1 MTAQV
6 EFLEVAGDAEV
17 WRSLGLVVGTDGVV
31 PLVGTSLRIVAPTD
45 DAPADDASS
54 EVASSGIASSGIV
67 GWALTGVDSSLDG
80 TLIDG
85 LSTSVVDAAGPVF
98 GQHEIGASGI
108 DHVVVM
114 TNDLDRTTGAIE
126 SATGSELRRV
136 REVGTMRQGFHRMGR
151 GGLIVEVVERPDVPA
166 GPASFWGLVLNVD
179 DLDAACERIGEGLI
193 SAPKDAVQPGRR
205 IATISKDAGLGLPVA
220 LMTT

>member
-6 EFLEVAGDAEV
+6 EWLEVVGDADV
-17 WRSLGLVVGTDGVV
+17 WRSLGLVVDAGGLV
-31 PLVGTSLRIVAPTD
+31 PLIGACIRIVAPED
-45 DAPADDASS
+45 EAQFGLA
-54 EVASSGIASSGIV
+54 
-67 GWALTGVDSSLDG
+67 GWALSGS
-80 TLIDG
+80 TLGPDASTIDG
-85 LSTSVVDAAGPVF
+85 LPTYVVAPSGPVF
-98 GQHEIGASGI
+98 GQHELGASGL

-114 TNDLDRTTGAIE
+114 TNDLDRTTGAITE
-126 SATGSELRRV
+126 ATGNELRRV

-151 GGLIVEVVERPDVPA
+151 GGLIVEVVERPEVDD

-179 DLDAACERIGEGLI
+179 DLDAACERIGDGRI

-205 IATISKDAGLGLPVA
+205 IATVSKDVGLGFPVA

>member
-6 EFLEVAGDAEV
+6 EYLMVAGDADV
-17 WRSLGLVVGTDGVV
+17 WRSIGLVVGADGVV
-31 PLVGTSLRIVAPTD
+31 PLMGTSLRIEEPTE
-45 DAPADDASS
+45 ASP
-54 EVASSGIASSGIV
+54 SGIV
-67 GWALTGVDSSLDG
+67 GWALTGVEAGVDG

-85 LSTSVVDAAGPVF
+85 LPSTVVDAGGPVF
-98 GQHEIGASGI
+98 GRHEIGASGI

-126 SATGSELRRV
+126 AATGSELRRV

-151 GGLIVEVVERPDVPA
+151 GGLIVEVVERPDVEP

-179 DLDAACERIGEGLI
+179 DLDAACERIGEGRI

-205 IATISKDAGLGLPVA
+205 IATISKDVGLGLPVA